1 MADSLPEQKTEMP
14 TDRRIGELRK
24 EGSVFQSVDI
34 VQAFVLIAGFLALTM
49 TWNLLYNDMRYLF
62 IKSFTMG

>member
-34 VQAFVLIAGFLALTM
+34 VQALVLIAGFLALTM
-49 TWNLLYNDMRYLF
+49 TWNFLYKTGVGYF
-62 IKSFTMG
+62 